1 MAIFALYL
9 NAFCAIIFLVNNGGY
24 NIMKVI
30 ICENYDEL
38 SLKAFEVIKELVT
51 SKPDCVLGLATGS
64 SPVGL
69 YKNMIK
75 DHKENGTSYKD
86 VKSYNLDEYVGI
98 DRNDPQSYYTFM
110 KENLFDGIDI
120 DPANTHVPYGS
131 TPEDCAAYEKEL
143 EKVSVDLQLLGIG
156 QNGHIGFNEPGTPF
170 DILTHIVDLTE
181 NTRQANARFFDDDI
195 NKVPTQAI
203 SMGIGTIMKAKK
215 VLLVANGEN
224 KADAVKAMIEG
235 PVDTACAAS
244 ALQNHPDVTV
254 VIDKAAASKLSK

>member
-1 MAIFALYL
+1 ME
-9 NAFCAIIFLVNNGGY
+9 
-24 NIMKVI
+24 VI
-30 ICENYDEL
+30 IVKDYDAVSE
-38 SLKAFEVIKELVT
+38 KAFEVMKEVVT
-51 SKPDCVLGLATGS
+51 SKKAPVLGLATGS
-64 SPVGL
+64 SPIGL

-75 DHKENGTSYKD
+75 DHKENGTSYAD
-86 VKSYNLDEYVGI
+86 VRTFNLDEYVGI
-98 DRNDPQSYYTFM
+98 DRNHEQSYWTFM
-110 KENLFDGIDI
+110 HENLFCGIDVKEE
-120 DPANTHVPYGS
+120 NVHVPYGS
-131 TPEDCAAYEKEL
+131 TKADCEAYEKAMED
-143 EKVSVDLQLLGIG
+143 VSVDIQVLGIG
-156 QNGHIGFNEPGTPF
+156 ANGHIGFNEPGTPF

>member
-131 TPEDCAAYEKEL
+131 TAEDCAAYEKEL

-156 QNGHIGFNEPGTPF
+156 QNGHIGFNEPGASF
-170 DILTHIVDLTE
+170 DGTTSVVDLTE
-181 NTRQANARFFDDDI
+181 STINANKRFFDKAED
-195 NKVPTQAI
+195 VPTKAV
-203 SMGIGTIMKAKK
+203 SMGIGSIMKSKEI
-215 VLLVANGEN
+215 VLMAFGES
-224 KADAVKAMIEG
+224 KADAIKGMIEG
-235 PVDTACAAS
+235 PVTNHLPAS
-244 ALQNHPDVTV
+244 VLQNHDNVV
-254 VIDKAAASKLSK
+254 VIIDEEAASKL

>member
-1 MAIFALYL
+1 
-9 NAFCAIIFLVNNGGY
+9 
-24 NIMKVI
+24 MKVI
-30 ICENYDEL
+30 VCKDYEEV
-38 SLKAFEVIKELVT
+38 SSKAFEVMKELVVN
-51 SKPDCVLGLATGS
+51 KPNCVLGLATGS

-69 YKNMIK
+69 YQNMIK

-86 VKSYNLDEYVGI
+86 VRSYNLDEYVGI

-110 KENLFDGIDI
+110 RENLFHGIDI
-120 DPANTHVPYGS
+120 DLENTHVPYGN
-131 TPEDCAAYEKEL
+131 TEADCQAYEAEL

-170 DILTHIVDLTE
+170 DMLTHIVDLTE
-181 NTRQANARFFDDDI
+181 NTREANARFFDDDI

-203 SMGIGTIMKAKK
+203 TMGIGTIMKAKK

-235 PVDTACAAS
+235 EVDTACAAS
-244 ALQNHPDVTV
+244 ALQNHDDVVV
-254 VIDKAAASKLSK
+254 VIDEAAASKLTK

>member
-1 MAIFALYL
+1 
-9 NAFCAIIFLVNNGGY
+9 
-24 NIMKVI
+24 MKVI

-110 KENLFDGIDI
+110 YENLFKDIDI
-120 DPANTHVPYGS
+120 DLNNTHVPYGN
-131 TPEDCAAYEKEL
+131 TEADCKAYEDALSE
-143 EKVSVDLQLLGIG
+143 VSIDLQVLGIG

-170 DILTHIVDLTE
+170 EELTHIVDLTE
-181 NTRQANARFFDDDI
+181 NTREANARFFDNDI

-203 SMGIGTIMKAKK
+203 SMGIGTIMKSKK

-235 PVDTACAAS
+235 PIDTACAAS
-244 ALQNHPDVTV
+244 ALQNHADVV
-254 VIDKAAASKLSK
+254 VVLDKAAASKLSK